1 MKISQEFWSLGV
13 GAAYAQSTHNKI
25 NTKSSTESELVKANH
40 LMPQVLQTRYFLEAQ
55 GYNFRYNIMYTDD
68 NISILLE
75 DNGKGYS
82 SKRMRHTNI
91 CYLFITNWISSGD
104 LDMEY
109 CPTGDIISDLF
120 TKPLQGSLFPK
131 FCNAIINIK
140 D

>member
-1 MKISQEFWSLGV
+1 
-13 GAAYAQSTHNKI
+13 
-25 NTKSSTESELVKANH
+25 
-40 LMPQVLQTRYFLEAQ
+40 
-55 GYNFRYNIMYTDD
+55 MYTDD

-109 CPTGDIISDLF
+109 RPTGDIISYLF